1 MTRLY
6 KAVGTDPAPQN
17 DLPPQAKVILAEIQ
31 KARVIKRDDLLA
43 SLRTRFEQYRQ
54 SPEHVLAFY
63 RKRLID
69 GGYVVELTV

>member
-1 MTRLY
+1 MTKLY
-6 KAVGTDPAPQN
+6 KSLGNDPASQN

-31 KARVIKRDDLLA
+31 RSEVIKRDDLLA
-43 SLRTRFEQYRQ
+43 SLRTKFEQYRQ

-69 GGYVVELTV
+69 GGYVMELTI